1 MTVDKGDQVV
11 LAVALS
17 VALLAVPVAVDA
29 ALDVNVTA
37 AVGLI
42 DAAVCDALAVIV
54 DECDA
59 DGVRDDVSALLLELV
74 EVGVEAAV
82 EDSVAVMLADVDI
95 EHVPVADDDV
105 DNAEVLVNVGVT
117 VNAGVSVFEV
127 VTERVA
133 RTDREALDVS
143 VDCDD

>member
-1 MTVDKGDQVV
+1 MTVDKGDQVA

-59 DGVRDDVSALLLELV
+59 DGVRDDVNALLLELV

-82 EDSVAVMLADVDI
+82 GDCVAVMLADVDI

-117 VNAGVSVFEV
+117 VNAGVPVFEV